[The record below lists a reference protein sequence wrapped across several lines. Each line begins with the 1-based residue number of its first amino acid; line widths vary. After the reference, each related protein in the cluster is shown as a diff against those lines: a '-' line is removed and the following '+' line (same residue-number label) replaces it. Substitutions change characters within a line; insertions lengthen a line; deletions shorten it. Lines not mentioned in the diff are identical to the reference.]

1 MTQDSQEPNERWI
14 HLGSIARPHGIKGA
28 FRVHMFNRESE
39 ALRIGQKIQLRSSEK
54 SPKKTQ
60 IDTEVVKTLG
70 NHRVFFECV
79 KDRTHAESFRAFD
92 VYILRDD
99 LEEEGEDELYLSD
112 FIDAEVYDT
121 QAQMLG
127 SVHAFSDNGFQVL
140 VDVVTPQKRIVTLP
154 FVPPILQEAI
164 DAEGESAARIVL
176 DPPEGFFDDDELS
189 RPLKKT
195 RR

>member
-1 MTQDSQEPNERWI
+1 
-14 HLGSIARPHGIKGA
+14 
-28 FRVHMFNRESE
+28 MFNRESN
-39 ALRIGQKIQLRSSEK
+39 ALRVGQKIQLRAPPA
-54 SPKKTQ
+54 SPQKTV
-60 IDTEVVKTLG
+60 IDTEVLKVFG
-70 NHRVFFECV
+70 EHRVFFGCV

-112 FIDAEVYDT
+112 FLDAEVHNSEGQT
-121 QAQMLG
+121 LG

-164 DAEGESAARIVL
+164 DAQGESPARIVL

-189 RPLKKT
+189 RPLKKKRT
-195 RR
+195 